1 MDTENMGSLLIQK
14 VHPAIETR
22 PPKQGETF
30 RMEHYQ
36 PDVDKDIFY
45 LKVDSMTTD
54 VVIVPENMEDLDPN
68 IIAVEYKKEEN
79 KWINLPEGWQES
91 IENQYSETQ
100 VQENPLECLQF
111 VAM

>member
-1 MDTENMGSLLIQK
+1 MGSLLIQK

-45 LKVDSMTTD
+45 LKVDSKTTD

-68 IIAVEYKKEEN
+68 IIAVEYKKEE
-79 KWINLPEGWQES
+79 KAAPATPRAAAPGKPGMNLVVCTTKPHC
-91 IENQYSETQ
+91 
-100 VQENPLECLQF
+100 VR
-111 VAM
+111 